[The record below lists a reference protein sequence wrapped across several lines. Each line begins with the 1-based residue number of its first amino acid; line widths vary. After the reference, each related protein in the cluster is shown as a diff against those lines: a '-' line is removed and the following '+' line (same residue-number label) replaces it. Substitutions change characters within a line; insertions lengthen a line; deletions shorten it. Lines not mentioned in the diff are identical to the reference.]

1 MVERLDMGQTVLFG
15 IDGATFT
22 ALDPLMESGV
32 MPFFKEFLSKGCRA
46 HLLSTQH
53 PLTPP
58 AWTSMTTGRSPGR
71 HGILDFIRRE
81 DKGDQVYF
89 TLYDARDV
97 RCETIW
103 SIANRQNRKVSS
115 LNFVMT
121 APVTPVCGVVIPGMT
136 HWKHLRRH
144 THPPEFF
151 ERLKAQ
157 PWFDAKAMCWDFDHM
172 EQAVEA
178 NPQEEFHSWVND
190 HIKRDRQW
198 FEILKF
204 LLKKEP
210 TDLVSIVFDGFDKI
224 SHLCWEFI
232 DPNLFPK
239 NPEPWQSEVRELCL
253 NYFRD
258 LDTYLKETVKL
269 VGSNG
274 RVIVTSDHGFGP
286 VYNTFRLNQF
296 LKELGLLAWKG
307 AAGDASKRTE
317 KEAFDL
323 DWSKT
328 VAYCPT
334 ISCNGIYIRAKGDE
348 FKLVQDRI
356 ITELKK
362 LREPETGRPFVAKIW
377 LKEEIYPGPAMDDAP
392 DITLQLCDYGFV
404 STAPS
409 DKVIERKPSVKGV
422 HYPHGIFMAAGEGIR
437 EGQNLADLNI
447 LDIAPTL
454 LHSLGLPVP
463 SNFEG
468 RVATEIFTEEFMKE
482 NPVEKGPPA
491 KESDQGDAAS
501 PAAGSEPVRTKEEE
515 DAVYE
520 QLRALGY
527 VE

>member
-1 MVERLDMGQTVLFG
+1 MGPTVLFG

-22 ALDPLMESGV
+22 ALDPLMKAGV
-32 MPFFKEFLSKGCRA
+32 MPFFKEFIAKGCRA
-46 HLLSTQH
+46 NLLSTQH

-81 DKGDQVYF
+81 DKGDQVFF
-89 TLYDARDV
+89 TLYDARDNK
-97 RCETIW
+97 CETIW
-103 SIANRQNRKVSS
+103 SIANRQNRKVAA

-144 THPPEFF
+144 THPQAFF
-151 ERLKAQ
+151 DRLKAQ

-178 NPQEEFHSWVND
+178 NPEEEFESWVTD
-190 HIKRDRQW
+190 HLKRDKQW
-198 FEILKF
+198 FEILK
-204 LLKKEP
+204 LLIKKEP
-210 TDLVSIVFDGFDKI
+210 TDLISIVFDGFDKI

-232 DPNLFPK
+232 DPALYPK
-239 NPEPWQSEVRELCL
+239 SPEPWQAQVRELCL
-253 NYFRD
+253 QYFRD
-258 LDTYLKETVKL
+258 LDGYLRDTVKL
-269 VGSNG
+269 VGPG
-274 RVIVTSDHGFGP
+274 ARVFVASDHGFGP

-296 LKELGLLAWKG
+296 LKELGYLQWKG
-307 AAGDASKRTE
+307 AADASAPRTE

-323 DWSKT
+323 DWTKT

-334 ISCNGIYIRAKGDE
+334 ISCNGIYIRKPKGSPE
-348 FKLVQDRI
+348 YKAIYDRI
-356 ITELKK
+356 VAELKK
-362 LREPETGRPFVAKIW
+362 LKEPVTGKPFVTKIW
-377 LKEEIYPGPAMDDAP
+377 PAADIYSGPAMDDAP
-392 DITLQLCDYGFV
+392 DITIQLCDYGFV

-409 DKVIERKPSVKGV
+409 SQVIERKSSVKGV
-422 HYPHGIFMAAGEGIR
+422 HYPEGIFMAAGEGIK
-437 EGQNLADLNI
+437 EGASLKDLNI
-447 LDIAPTL
+447 LDMASTL

-463 SNFEG
+463 SNLEG
-468 RVATEIFTEEFMKE
+468 RVATEVFTDEWNKE
-482 NPVEKGPPA
+482 NPVEKGDPAHETTSSDGTQPPA
-491 KESDQGDAAS
+491 AS
-501 PAAGSEPVRTKEEE
+501 GEPVRTQEEE